1 MSFISKKQRDSESWL
16 TSPVVD
22 LTTAKSAK
30 LVFTH
35 ALANLNKGKINEHIF
50 LMAKKEA
57 DSKWTA
63 LTIPAGPTGANY
75 DKFEASVDLKA
86 FVGSKMQFAFV
97 YKSTTACA
105 PTWQIYNAKVE

>member
-1 MSFISKKQRDSESWL
+1 MV
-16 TSPVVD
+16 T
-22 LTTAKSAK
+22 
-30 LVFTH
+30 
-35 ALANLNKGKINEHIF
+35 KINEHIF

-63 LTIPAGPTGANY
+63 LTIPAGPTGTSY
-75 DKFEASVDLKA
+75 DKFEAKDIDLKA

>member
-1 MSFISKKQRDSESWL
+1 M
-16 TSPVVD
+16 VD
-22 LTTAKSAK
+22 LTAEKSAK

-35 ALANLNKGKINEHIF
+35 ALNNLKGGKINEHIF

-57 DSKWTA
+57 DTKWTA
-63 LTIPAGPTGANY
+63 LTIPNGPKGDSY